1 MKKTT
6 YLLLALIGMLTIFF
20 TYNVYNSQITSKI
33 TINNKSFNIEL
44 ADSPE
49 EQNLGLGNRDSLPEN
64 NGMLFLFDKPGNHSF
79 WMKGMRFPLDMIFI
93 LDNKIVGIYE
103 NVPILN
109 DNNSN
114 PQFYGNELVSDMVLE
129 INAGLAK
136 KYDIKKG
143 GEVKLQIKN

>member
-20 TYNVYNSQITSKI
+20 TYNLYNSQITSKI

>member
-1 MKKTT
+1 
-6 YLLLALIGMLTIFF
+6 MLTIFF
-20 TYNVYNSQITSKI
+20 TYNLYNSQITSKI